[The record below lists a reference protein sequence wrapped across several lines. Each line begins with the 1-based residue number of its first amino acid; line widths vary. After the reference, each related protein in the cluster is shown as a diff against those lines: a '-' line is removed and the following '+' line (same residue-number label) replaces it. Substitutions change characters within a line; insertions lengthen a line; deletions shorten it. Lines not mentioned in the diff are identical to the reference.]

1 MAPDDIQQL
10 PKGSKQASHAMLY
23 TKLNEKLFGT
33 YDMGYAILVS
43 VTCLYLYAY
52 VCTSNYYDRAVTCSE
67 IMYCVH
73 VHVYVHMN

>member
-43 VTCLYLYAY
+43 VTC
-52 VCTSNYYDRAVTCSE
+52 VCTY
-67 IMYCVH
+67 
-73 VHVYVHMN
+73 